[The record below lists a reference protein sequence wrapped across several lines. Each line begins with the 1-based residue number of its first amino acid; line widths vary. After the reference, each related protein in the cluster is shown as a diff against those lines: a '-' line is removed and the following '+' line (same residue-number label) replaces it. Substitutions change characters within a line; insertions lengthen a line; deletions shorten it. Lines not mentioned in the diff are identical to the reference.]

1 MRIYVWKYK
10 EVTTLGGI
18 NTILTILGG
27 IPIFVSSD
35 FITIQQFPQ
44 SF

>member
-10 EVTTLGGI
+10 EVTILTTLGGI
-18 NTILTILGG
+18 T
-27 IPIFVSSD
+27 IFVSSD